1 MNAIHDVEQMFV
13 SPTLGKRFCLYFLLM
28 TIISLIIMVLVFI
41 NAGYDIFK
49 SKGRI
54 IFPTLLLPLIA
65 AELYFNNRIIY
76 SMCYQSLN

>member
-28 TIISLIIMVLVFI
+28 TIISLIIMILVFI

-49 SKGRI
+49 SKGRNI
-54 IFPTLLLPLIA
+54 LPALLLPLIA

-76 SMCYQSLN
+76 SMCYQSLS

>member
-1 MNAIHDVEQMFV
+1 MNAIQDVEQMFV
-13 SPTLGKRFCLYFLLM
+13 SPTLGKKFCLYFLLM

-49 SKGRI
+49 SKGRN